1 MNKISKNFDNVHNFN
16 HVKKDYLD
24 LLTFYNKLDSINE
37 LTALTDCK
45 TMSSKLKEDLVS
57 SWAMYMSRRYNVIRP
72 EPDKRILF
80 VKFKD
85 ILYNDSKVLNSIAT
99 FINSE
104 VNETS
109 VMFYKQ
115 YLETSNRTKGARF
128 YAQETTIRTWKAR
141 LDARETSI
149 KTCKAR
155 FCYAHNFSEAP
166 CWWEAH
172 PAKTYRE
179 TCKPTLS

>member
-1 MNKISKNFDNVHNFN
+1 MEKLAQDFQQNVDKFLTVDNVKIIYVTQEEDDYRLIALNKISKNFDNVHNFN

-99 FINSE
+99 FINRE

-115 YLETSNRTKGARF
+115 YLE
-128 YAQETTIRTWKAR
+128 AQKKVWG
-141 LDARETSI
+141 
-149 KTCKAR
+149 
-155 FCYAHNFSEAP
+155 YVNN
-166 CWWEAH
+166 
-172 PAKTYRE
+172 
-179 TCKPTLS
+179 